1 MKTLLR
7 RIFFA
12 PKKQSNQL
20 FAILMDSVINDE
32 VENAIFESM
41 EKLKNE
47 ESDIY
52 IQIVEN
58 LSYAGYSEKQIKESL
73 KL

>member
-20 FAILMDSVINDE
+20 FAILMDSVITSE
-32 VENAIFESM
+32 VEEAIFESM
-41 EKLKNE
+41 EKLKIENE
-47 ESDIY
+47 EKYFEIAELLSD
-52 IQIVEN
+52 
-58 LSYAGYSEKQIKESL
+58 AGYTEKEILTAIKQ
-73 KL
+73 